1 MDALTKKIKKLNELY
16 FSFKKNFEVLR
27 QMFKNHSVIKQKVVL
42 AEEMTNQIYM
52 TILDKIES
60 LETRREFNRI
70 VKDIKDGQKKRRK

>member
-27 QMFKNHSVIKQKVVL
+27 QMFKNHSVIKQKVIL

-52 TILDKIES
+52 TILDKIEA
-60 LETRREFNRI
+60 LETRREFNHI
-70 VKDIKDGQKKRRK
+70 VKDIKNGQKKRRK